1 MVCNIPIQADR
12 RSLQQFL
19 CRICGDIT
27 LTESYHSVEGQHDQ
41 DHSKAS
47 FLFQMQCN
55 ESERMWSCE
64 RDGKSK
70 PLAQMLGNLL
80 VGIASFPCYGI
91 GLVEVPLVKKHQ
103 GTYLPDIPSVDEV
116 GLSFPCGNH
125 QGMGVPYFRK
135 VGSIQV
141 LHEKAWSDK
150 RIGQATLLDTGFYR
164 MVWNYL
170 VGFGALHR
178 EKYNLLY
185 LLLLQMVQERA

>member
-55 ESERMWSCE
+55 ESERMWSSE
-64 RDGKSK
+64 RAGKSK
-70 PLAQMLGNLL
+70 PLAQMLGNLM

-91 GLVEVPLVKKHQ
+91 LVMPWSKNTKSISSRYH
-103 GTYLPDIPSVDEV
+103 DVDGV
-116 GLSFPCGNH
+116 GLLPGNH
-125 QGMGVPYFRK
+125 KVCVRFRRWYIISARK
-135 VGSIQV
+135 NF
-141 LHEKAWSDK
+141 LTTY
-150 RIGQATLLDTGFYR
+150 RQALSWIRFYR
-164 MVWNYL
+164 MLTILL
-170 VGFGALHR
+170 VSAPHI
-178 EKYNLLY
+178 
-185 LLLLQMVQERA
+185 